1 MISSDNFRL
10 TTSKDDTMHTAQSL
24 VKDSVE
30 LISLPDIYIRF
41 KNVVDSPDSSM
52 ADVAEIIAH
61 DPSIT
66 ARLLKLVNSPF
77 FGLVSKVDTITRA
90 INLLGIQQVHDLVLA
105 TIVIDSFSGFSNDYY
120 NIYDFW
126 FNGVYCA
133 VTARL
138 LAYYCQ
144 DLDTERPFVSGLL
157 HNIGHLVTYQ
167 KIPEK
172 SLSASELATQK
183 NISLYLAERELLGFD
198 YAQVGAELMR
208 EWKLPKSLQ
217 EITEFHIEPEKA
229 GDFQLETALIHIA
242 AAITQN
248 AIAQKTISP
257 ETLAVN
263 PICWQITGLSV
274 DDMPEIK
281 KEVDQQV
288 SMVMDLLFVHNKSA

>member
-1 MISSDNFRL
+1 
-10 TTSKDDTMHTAQSL
+10 MHTAQTL
-24 VKDSVE
+24 VKESVE
-30 LISLPDIYIRF
+30 LISLPDIYIRLR
-41 KNVVDSPDSSM
+41 NVIASPDWSM
-52 ADVAEIIAH
+52 ADIADIVAN

-105 TIVIDSFSGFSNDYY
+105 TSVIDSFSGFTNDYF

-144 DLDTERPFVSGLL
+144 DLGTERPFVAGLL

-167 KIPEK
+167 KIPEE
-172 SLSASELATQK
+172 SLRALEIATQK
-183 NISLYLAERELLGFD
+183 NISLYRAERELLGFD

-217 EITEFHIEPEKA
+217 EITEFHVEPEKA
-229 GDFQLETALIHIA
+229 SDFQLETAIIHIA
-242 AAITQN
+242 SVMTQN
-248 AIAQKTISP
+248 ALAQIAIAP
-257 ETLAVN
+257 ETLAIN
-263 PICWQITGLSV
+263 PLCWEITGLSV
-274 DDMPEIK
+274 EDMPALK
-281 KEVDQQV
+281 KEVDQQA
-288 SMVMDLLFVHNKSA
+288 SMVMNMLFKQKKSA